1 MRGVLRRNVTATGS
15 AVATRC
21 ASVHNILVASARYQ
35 ASVATA
41 AAPPSTTVSNG
52 NLQGLSVAAFVGNSK
67 SAATDLPVAIGRIT
81 AQISSEVYAVSF
93 NELSLSPVVEVGCRV
108 YIVQGQIAATN
119 SDDHRGGG
127 GGDAGATNT
136 SGNNAAGV
144 LPSIAS
150 APPVA
155 AAPQKGSSQAFAE
168 YEVPTTIAG
177 LVAKVNGNG
186 TYGVLLDDDKFE
198 PTVPRDHILLSE
210 GRSKLLTN
218 EKYEN
223 VLAWV
228 KSAGVDKRSDQES
241 TACIL
246 FSRGWRAEK
255 LYLLDQQD
263 VHCLSHL
270 NKSVRMTLL
279 EKADWEREHQRQRRD
294 MSKERLKEK
303 DFRYVLTKY
312 SSVFS
317 ACVAVFTAISVFTW
331 NFKNWRKGL
340 RSTQMEIAVE
350 QMAQDIRKPKTDRNE
365 VSRSSELE
373 RLRQMMR
380 RLDVQH
386 PRVVVVT
393 GSNGAGKSHLC
404 RVAAYKEKLAA
415 VFVDIRGNEDP
426 LKAVVKSL
434 GVQNVDVCGDLHD
447 FISEAC
453 DMAKKKMNGATPLIV
468 MKLREGNLQRV
479 YNEAIALACDRRL
492 CHVLIECPI
501 ECVTISVSSLPR
513 LDFYT
518 VPTFTAAEAFQ
529 YTQHLIDPLELLYF
543 VDIVGTNSNDLDE
556 LIAAVVQR
564 DLGGAEYTNRKLIKA
579 MRQLQGIWTK
589 DARLRAAVTKL
600 SEHEYD
606 VGLREVHD
614 LTLKHD
620 ALKDIVFY
628 NSVTDSWMFQ
638 NKLYHSAARS
648 WL

>member
-1 MRGVLRRNVTATGS
+1 MRSVIRRTVVTEHRRGAASSLIQNVLLTPTRFQSSSVVPVVPAT
-15 AVATRC
+15 
-21 ASVHNILVASARYQ
+21 
-35 ASVATA
+35 TA
-41 AAPPSTTVSNG
+41 AASSTTVTNG

-93 NELSLSPVVEVGCRV
+93 NELSLSPVIEVGCRV
-108 YIVQGQIAATN
+108 YIIQGHT
-119 SDDHRGGG
+119 GGG
-127 GGDAGATNT
+127 EDRSDAIVAPAPTPT
-136 SGNNAAGV
+136 PPASSGSNK
-144 LPSIAS
+144 AS
-150 APPVA
+150 SSS
-155 AAPQKGSSQAFAE
+155 KGSNVQAPSPPLLAF
-168 YEVPTTIAG
+168 EVPKTIAG

-198 PTVPRDHILLSE
+198 PIVPRDHILLSE

-218 EKYEN
+218 EKYES

-303 DFRYVLTKY
+303 DIRYVLTKY

-331 NFKNWRKGL
+331 NYKNFRKGL

-350 QMAQDIRKPKTDRNE
+350 SMTQDIRKPKTDRNE

-453 DMAKKKMNGATPLIV
+453 DVAKKKMNGTTPLIV

-606 VGLREVHD
+606 VGLREMHD

-628 NSVTDSWMFQ
+628 NAVADSWMFQ